1 LKASPAPSA
10 TKRIA
15 KRRPARIS
23 YDSGID
29 QFCALE
35 IGQVDDGHL
44 RDATEEPVEGVYV
57 WRRGPRGRVI
67 GFGIVDFS
75 ELDVFD
81 CEQEL
86 FEDGPRFDV
95 PTLGL
100 RDAPVGEIV
109 LAARATLDGHSTA
122 DAVFFDSALA
132 AGTEGDL
139 AQAEVWWRVCL
150 QTGDMKAH
158 FGLGCTLFDQGRHPE
173 AYGHLRTYTEV
184 TPRLSWAWL
193 WRGRAAEEIGE
204 LDEGVSCYRRAI
216 ECERIGSA
224 ETDAEDRLDALEAR
238 RDRRRKR
245 RARRKPSA
253 RKRRD
258 SGGKRA

>member
-1 LKASPAPSA
+1 MKASLAPSA
-10 TKRIA
+10 AKRTA

-23 YDSGID
+23 FDSGID

-44 RDATEEPVEGVYV
+44 GDATDEPVEGVYV
-57 WRRGPRGRVI
+57 WRRSPRGRVI

-86 FEDGPRFDV
+86 FESGPRFDV

-109 LAARATLDGHSTA
+109 LAARAMLDGHSTA
-122 DAVFFDSALA
+122 DAVFFDSAVA

-139 AQAEVWWRVCL
+139 EQAEVWWRVCL

-158 FGLGCTLFDQGRHPE
+158 MGLGYTLFEQGRHRE

-184 TPRLSWAWL
+184 APRLSWAWR
-193 WRGRAAEEIGE
+193 WRGKAAQEIGE
-204 LDEGVSCYRRAI
+204 LDEADRCYCRAI
-216 ECERIGSA
+216 ECETMGSA
-224 ETDAEDRLDALEAR
+224 ETDAADLLESLRER
-238 RDRRRKR
+238 RDRHRKR
-245 RARRKPSA
+245 LSRRSRPAGKG
-253 RKRRD
+253 RR
-258 SGGKRA
+258 GGKQA